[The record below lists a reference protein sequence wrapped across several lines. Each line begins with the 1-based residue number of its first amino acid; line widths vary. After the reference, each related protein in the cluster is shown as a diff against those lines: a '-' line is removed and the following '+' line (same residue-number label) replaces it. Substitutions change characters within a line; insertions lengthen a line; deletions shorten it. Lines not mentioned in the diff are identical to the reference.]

1 MQYSIVPRKA
11 EEKEDKAEAFLY
23 DMVAAGDPK
32 YRKSLNAAISGQ
44 AKVRELLLDEL
55 PDDQWEHD

>member
-11 EEKEDKAEAFLY
+11 EEKGDKAEAFLY

>member
-1 MQYSIVPRKA
+1 MPRKA
-11 EEKEDKAEAFLY
+11 KEKVDKAETFLY
-23 DMVAAGDPK
+23 DVVAAGDPK

-55 PDDQWEHD
+55 PDNQWEHD

>member
-1 MQYSIVPRKA
+1 MQYSIVPRKT
-11 EEKEDKAEAFLY
+11 EEKGDKAEAFLY
-23 DMVAAGDPK
+23 DMVAVGDPK